1 MISTSW
7 VVTAAHC
14 IVKILDKSKIKVRVG
29 TEAFNTSDATQN
41 VQMFD
46 VGNIY
51 IHPKY
56 KSIVLFNYDIA
67 LIKLKKPARLEEFVN
82 TICVDEKGVDSDN
95 CWIAGWG
102 KIGSDAHSIRPDVLR
117 EIDVRLV
124 NQQSCLKAYRGQV
137 TDKMLCAGSSKKDA
151 CLFDSGGPLICGNRF
166 QRNKWT
172 LSGVISW
179 GPKEGCGHGMGVYT
193 NVLAVRDWI
202 VSVLYCTSSHRLRE
216 FYPDKH
222 TPNKVLQNSKLQQK
236 CT

>member
-1 MISTSW
+1 MNDYVDIFNMNNQVVQVFPTSTEPSIGHILGGKSTSSRKWPWMAMIQERKKGKLWEHICGGSLISTSW

-95 CWIAGWG
+95 CWIAG
-102 KIGSDAHSIRPDVLR
+102 INLYF
-117 EIDVRLV
+117 RLLV
-124 NQQSCLKAYRGQV
+124 FQ
-137 TDKMLCAGSSKKDA
+137 KM
-151 CLFDSGGPLICGNRF
+151 
-166 QRNKWT
+166 
-172 LSGVISW
+172 
-179 GPKEGCGHGMGVYT
+179 
-193 NVLAVRDWI
+193 
-202 VSVLYCTSSHRLRE
+202 
-216 FYPDKH
+216 
-222 TPNKVLQNSKLQQK
+222 
-236 CT
+236 